1 MDDEQT
7 TQPAPPAPVDDEFV
21 EEPTRP
27 MQLEDEPDDE

>member
-7 TQPAPPAPVDDEFV
+7 TQPAPVDDEFV